1 MDNIQ
6 LLSLFMS
13 SPLTFYFIFISA
25 NKNSLEF
32 YSLKMGWIIYVSFL
46 FTVGNEEYVVPL
58 WKTVTFSLCTS

>member
-32 YSLKMGWIIYVSFL
+32 YSLKMGWIIHVSFL
-46 FTVGNEEYVVPL
+46 FTVGNEEYVDPL